1 MTKKRK
7 GIILAGGFG
16 SRLWPVSITTSKH
29 LLPVFDKPLIYY
41 PLTTLML
48 AGITDILI
56 ISNAKDL
63 GLFKDLLKDGS
74 NLGLNIEYKIQE
86 YPNGIAEAFIIGEK
100 FIGNNNC
107 ALILGDNIFYGS
119 GLPDKLSIISDNNN
133 KATAFAFNVKNTEEY
148 GICKFNEHH
157 EVIDIIEKPKK
168 FISNWAL
175 TGLYFY
181 DSTVVDI
188 AKSIKPSFRNEI
200 EITSINL
207 IYLRERSL
215 QVEMLDRGYAW
226 LDAGTPE
233 SLLEASHFVHLIEK
247 RQGLKIGCPEEISWR
262 MGLINKEEL
271 EKLINDVKND
281 EYREYLNKIIS

>member
-63 GLFKDLLKDGS
+63 GLFKALLKDGS

-86 YPNGIAEAFIIGEK
+86 YPNGIAEAFIIGEN

-119 GLPDKLSIISDNNN
+119 GLSEKLLIISNNNN
-133 KATAFAFNVKNTEEY
+133 KATAFAFNVKKTEEY

-157 EVIDIIEKPKK
+157 KVIDIIEKPKK
-168 FISNWAL
+168 FVSNWAL

-215 QVEMLDRGYAW
+215 QIEMLDRGYAW

-262 MGLINKEEL
+262 MGFINKKEL

-281 EYREYLNKIIS
+281 EYREYLIKIIS

>member
-63 GLFKDLLKDGS
+63 GLFKALLKDGS

-86 YPNGIAEAFIIGEK
+86 YPNGIAEAFIIGEN

-119 GLPDKLSIISDNNN
+119 GLSEKLLIISNNNN
-133 KATAFAFNVKNTEEY
+133 KATAFAFNVKKTEEY

-157 EVIDIIEKPKK
+157 KVIDIIEKPKK
-168 FISNWAL
+168 FVSNWAL

-215 QVEMLDRGYAW
+215 QIEMLDRGYAW

-262 MGLINKEEL
+262 MGFINKKEL

-281 EYREYLNKIIS
+281 EYRKYLIKIIS

>member
-63 GLFKDLLKDGS
+63 GLFKALLKDGS

-86 YPNGIAEAFIIGEK
+86 YPNGIAEAFIIGEN

-215 QVEMLDRGYAW
+215 QIEMLDRGYAW

-262 MGLINKEEL
+262 MGFINKKEL

-281 EYREYLNKIIS
+281 EYREYLIKIIS

>member
-63 GLFKDLLKDGS
+63 GLFKALLKDGS

-86 YPNGIAEAFIIGEK
+86 YPNGIAEAFIIGEN

-119 GLPDKLSIISDNNN
+119 GLSEKLLIISNNNN
-133 KATAFAFNVKNTEEY
+133 KATAFAFNVKKAEEY

-168 FISNWAL
+168 FVSNWAL

-215 QVEMLDRGYAW
+215 QIEMLDRGYAW

-262 MGLINKEEL
+262 MGFINKKEL

-281 EYREYLNKIIS
+281 EYREYLIKIIS

>member
-86 YPNGIAEAFIIGEK
+86 YPNGIAEAFIIGEN

-262 MGLINKEEL
+262 MGFINKKEL

-281 EYREYLNKIIS
+281 EYREYLIKIIS

>member
-86 YPNGIAEAFIIGEK
+86 YPNGIAEAFIIGEN

-215 QVEMLDRGYAW
+215 QIEMLDRGYAW

-262 MGLINKEEL
+262 MGFINKKEL

-281 EYREYLNKIIS
+281 EYREYLIKIIS